1 MEEQT
6 EKQAIGSN
14 LLRPKDASPSEGF
27 STPRSR
33 SRIFYCPY
41 TLTSPAPLGRSSGPV
56 RHGALL
62 RVETAGGAF
71 GYADVHPWEELG
83 DLPLGQQLSKLSQG
97 ETTNLTRASLAFAE
111 LDAIA
116 RTEGRSLWEGLIV
129 PPSHFLLPGAAD
141 AVPGALERAL
151 TEGFT
156 RFKLKVGGDRDAE
169 ERLLR
174 SLAGVLADA
183 GGQLRLDYNE
193 RLTASAFAARFA
205 RLQDLLPALGFVE
218 DPCPFNADVWPE
230 LSRQTGA
237 EFALDRAA
245 GSHGAQFAGTLI
257 HKPARFGPES
267 PRTSAGR
274 VVVTTYLDH
283 PLGQLGAA
291 WVAAHL
297 APGETHGLVSHR
309 AYARNAFSD
318 LLGWHG
324 PHLTLPGGTGFGFD
338 DELARLDWKPL
349 P

>member
-1 MEEQT
+1 MPLT
-6 EKQAIGSN
+6 
-14 LLRPKDASPSEGF
+14 
-27 STPRSR
+27 
-33 SRIFYCPY
+33 CHHY
-41 TLTSPAPLGRSSGPV
+41 TLTSPAPLGRARGPV

-62 RVETAGGAF
+62 RVEAAGGAF
-71 GYADVHPWEELG
+71 GYADIHPWEELG
-83 DLPLGQQLSKLSQG
+83 DLPLAEQLAKLSRG
-97 ETTNLTRASLAFAE
+97 ETTDLMRASLAFAA
-111 LDAIA
+111 LDGAA
-116 RTEGRSLWEGLIV
+116 RAEGRSLWEGLVV
-129 PPSHFLLPGAAD
+129 PPSHFLLPGAAES
-141 AVPGALERAL
+141 VPGALEAAL
-151 TEGFT
+151 GEGFT
-156 RFKLKVGGDRDAE
+156 RFKLKVGGEQEAD
-169 ERLLR
+169 ERLLL
-174 SLAGVLADA
+174 SLTTLLAES
-183 GGQLRLDYNE
+183 GGRLRLDCNE
-193 RLTASAFAARFA
+193 RLTAAEFAARFA
-205 RLQDLLPALGFVE
+205 RLQDLLPVLDFVE
-218 DPCPFNADVWPE
+218 DPCPYHPTVWPE

-318 LLGWHG
+318 LLGWDG

-338 DELARLDWKPL
+338 DELARLDWNPL